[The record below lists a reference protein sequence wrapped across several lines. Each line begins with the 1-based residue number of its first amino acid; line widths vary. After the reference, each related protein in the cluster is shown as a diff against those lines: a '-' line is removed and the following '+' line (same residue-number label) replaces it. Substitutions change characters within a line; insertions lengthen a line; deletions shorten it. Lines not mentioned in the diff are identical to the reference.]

1 MTERTSV
8 LTVKARRSGA
18 PALEARAVWRPAV
31 RRLGAVAL
39 GFAGGWAVLYGALMP
54 FGLGLVL
61 GLAEDCF
68 APCAAGA
75 ALGVLLHGFGALSLR
90 SVCLLCALG
99 AAVAVRW
106 VWPGRFLPAVLAGCG
121 TLAAMGLCFALG
133 TGGGAELALFCT
145 ADALLAGLLGLALRR
160 FPPEKPGFGTRGQTG
175 AALACSGM
183 LGAALCAADPAL
195 ACGAAGL
202 ACGAA
207 AACILAPG
215 RRVEAAAAYAGG
227 CVTGVL
233 CVQPP
238 GQAFA
243 VLFSA
248 GAGILCVLA
257 LPKSWLAPVAAPAD
271 RSQPVE
277 RARYPA
283 AATRLEAVA
292 QSLSSLAETVNDVY
306 NALPHRCE
314 SYRWVID
321 NTHDSLCFN
330 CGRREQCWKQEY
342 AATLEGME
350 ALRPL
355 LEENGRLEPA
365 QLPGQLSRCIHPA
378 ALCAAAARSFA
389 LYRSRKE
396 SRLHAE
402 AMRTVFTEQY
412 SAVAEALAVLGEQL
426 GRTHAAVTLPR
437 TRFGPQELAALA
449 REVGR
454 ICRRTLETPQVLSCK
469 GMTTLLFSERPVL
482 RAVFGMAGA
491 AAQGEVSGDAV
502 QQFCSPT
509 AAQMILCDGMG
520 TGRPAAVDGN
530 LAAEL
535 TARLLKA
542 GIPAELAARLVNVA
556 LALKSEEESGATLDL
571 ISVDLYTGTA
581 RLFKAGAAPGF
592 LVHGGR
598 ARAVG
603 DVSLPV
609 GILGGVNGQSR
620 VVHLCAGDYAVLV
633 SDGLLV
639 DGTAWVAKQLEL
651 SAAAGEAPAQVAK
664 TLVETA
670 RARALRTGRPD
681 DITAA
686 VLRLENG
693 G

>member
-18 PALEARAVWRPAV
+18 PALEARAVLRPAV

-160 FPPEKPGFGTRGQTG
+160 FPPEKPGFGTLLTGAAVAAALGNLPLERFFPGVAVCAAVELVLCSRGQPG

-202 ACGAA
+202 ACGAS

-215 RRVEAAAAYAGG
+215 RRVEAVAAYAGG

-355 LEENGRLEPA
+355 LEENGVHVLSNTYVMLERGGDRIA
-365 QLPGQLSRCIHPA
+365 LLGAEDSNGYADQKTIAELSEEVRQEQGDVYKILLSHRNTRIEEYVDAHIDLTLCGHAHGGLIRLPGTDGLIGPHREFFPSYTAGLYDLPYGQLVASRGLGNQFPA
-378 ALCAAAARSFA
+378 F
-389 LYRSRKE
+389 
-396 SRLHAE
+396 
-402 AMRTVFTEQY
+402 
-412 SAVAEALAVLGEQL
+412 
-426 GRTHAAVTLPR
+426 
-437 TRFGPQELAALA
+437 
-449 REVGR
+449 
-454 ICRRTLETPQVLSCK
+454 
-469 GMTTLLFSERPVL
+469 
-482 RAVFGMAGA
+482 
-491 AAQGEVSGDAV
+491 
-502 QQFCSPT
+502 
-509 AAQMILCDGMG
+509 
-520 TGRPAAVDGN
+520 
-530 LAAEL
+530 
-535 TARLLKA
+535 
-542 GIPAELAARLVNVA
+542 
-556 LALKSEEESGATLDL
+556 
-571 ISVDLYTGTA
+571 
-581 RLFKAGAAPGF
+581 RLF
-592 LVHGGR
+592 
-598 ARAVG
+598 
-603 DVSLPV
+603 
-609 GILGGVNGQSR
+609 N
-620 VVHLCAGDYAVLV
+620 
-633 SDGLLV
+633 
-639 DGTAWVAKQLEL
+639 
-651 SAAAGEAPAQVAK
+651 
-664 TLVETA
+664 
-670 RARALRTGRPD
+670 RPD
-681 DITAA
+681 VPVV
-686 VLRLENG
+686 VLE
-693 G
+693 